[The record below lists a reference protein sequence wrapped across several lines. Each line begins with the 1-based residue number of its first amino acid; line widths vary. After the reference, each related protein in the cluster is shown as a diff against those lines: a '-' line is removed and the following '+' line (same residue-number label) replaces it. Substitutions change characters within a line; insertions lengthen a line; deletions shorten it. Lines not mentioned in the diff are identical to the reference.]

1 MACRL
6 ISNFVRFVFLL
17 FLFVQTFLSC
27 AAEEK
32 LFSENQWHAVIVISD
47 NPEIDEWYA
56 ARSLSD
62 WAEVV
67 TGKKISVLSESE
79 KPSINQWKIHVG
91 KTQASVA
98 NQVIIPSRRGD
109 VAVRAIKDKSVYVT
123 GNNPAATRI
132 AVGRFCEQVLGIT
145 FCQPGMKGADYSSL
159 KEISIP
165 SADLFQPA
173 FYWRAVGGL
182 SNEVSKDWAY
192 SVGYGNCPAF
202 SHNLYKIADGQ
213 EM

>member
-6 ISNFVRFVFLL
+6 ISNFVRFVFLI
-17 FLFVQTFLSC
+17 FLFAQTFLSC

-56 ARSLSD
+56 ARNLSD

-79 KPSINQWKIHVG
+79 NSSASPWKIYVG
-91 KTQASVA
+91 KTKASVA
-98 NQVIIPSRRGD
+98 NQVTMPSRRGD
-109 VAVRAIKDKSVYVT
+109 VAVRAVKEKSVYVM

-132 AVGRFCEQVLGIT
+132 AVGRFCEQVLGIS
-145 FCQPGMKGADYSSL
+145 FCQPGIKGADYSPL

-165 SADLFQPA
+165 AADLFQPA
-173 FYWRAVGGL
+173 F
-182 SNEVSKDWAY
+182 
-192 SVGYGNCPAF
+192 
-202 SHNLYKIADGQ
+202 
-213 EM
+213 